1 MPLRWK
7 IKLSISV
14 RCSLFL
20 ILNLFRNAQ
29 ILEIFWRIFET
40 AAKVFVSA
48 VHCDGFAGAEF
59 EIVHGFRFNHISAEF
74 APDGIS
80 DNLFHFSSSMKVS
93 VVQSVCFPLFFLA
106 HSVFF

>member
-1 MPLRWK
+1 MALRWK
-7 IKLSISV
+7 IKLTISV

-20 ILNLFRNAQ
+20 ILNFFRNAQ
-29 ILEIFWRIFET
+29 ILEIFRGVFEA

-59 EIVHGFRFNHISAEF
+59 EIVHGFRFNHITAEF

-80 DNLFHFSSSMKVS
+80 DNLFHSSSSIKFS

-106 HSVFF
+106 HSVFL